1 MTPGGLF
8 VTANSIEN
16 TDLFWALRGGG
27 GSTFGVVTSVTV
39 KTHPKMPASFTT
51 FTISNVGN
59 VSESVFF
66 AAIEEYWNGLPT
78 WTVAGTYSYFFLIPL
93 GSGVYEFL
101 MEAWFAPN
109 MTASQLEYLTRPLF
123 ESWSAL
129 GLNITPLYQEY
140 DNFYEAWDAAFPLE
154 GWGAINGRQ
163 SSRLF
168 PRTNWKNSSI
178 QAETFAAVRSTVEA
192 GLWVFGFHMA
202 PGQADYPDDAVNP
215 AWRVAL
221 AHVMLLTPWD
231 QTDWAN
237 ETGLAKAKA
246 ASDELT
252 FVWTAKW
259 RDLTPGSGAYLSESD
274 YIEPDFQHSF
284 WGDNYGRLYTIKQ
297 KYDPTGLFFAQNA
310 VGSEDWELD
319 EYILGNLPSQAGRL
333 CRI

>member
-1 MTPGGLF
+1 MTPDGLF
-8 VTANSIEN
+8 VTANSTEN

-39 KTHPKMPASFTT
+39 KTHPKILASFAT

-59 VSESVFF
+59 VSENTFF
-66 AAIEEYWNGLPT
+66 AAIEEYWNGIPA
-78 WTVAGTYSYFFLIPL
+78 WTAAGTYSYFFLIPL
-93 GSGVYEFL
+93 GSGLYEFQ

-109 MTASQLEYLTRPLF
+109 MTATQLQDLAEPLF
-123 ESWSAL
+123 AGWSAL
-129 GLNITPLYQEY
+129 GVNITPTYQEY

-168 PRTNWKNSSI
+168 PRSNWQNSSI
-178 QAETFAAVRSTVEA
+178 QAETFAAVRSTLEA

-202 PGQADYPDDAVNP
+202 PGQADYPDNAVNP

-237 ETGLAKAKA
+237 ETGLAKAKNV
-246 ASDELT
+246 SDELT

-284 WGDNYGRLYTIKQ
+284 WGHNYERLYAIKQ
-297 KYDPTGLFFAQNA
+297 QYDPMGLFYAQNA
-310 VGSEDWELD
+310 VGSEDWTLD

-333 CRI
+333 CRV